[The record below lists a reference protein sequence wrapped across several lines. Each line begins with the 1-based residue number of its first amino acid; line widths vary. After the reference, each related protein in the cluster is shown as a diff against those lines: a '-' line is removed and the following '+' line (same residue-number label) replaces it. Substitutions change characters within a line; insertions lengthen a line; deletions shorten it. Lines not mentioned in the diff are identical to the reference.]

1 MPYINF
7 NQLVELEDKC
17 QSNQADITWRSAAH
31 SDAGRVREVNEDA
44 FYSDSEQGLWA
55 VADGMG
61 GLARG
66 DYASGVVVDA
76 FFHFMK
82 ASSIAGCV
90 RDIETRLREA
100 HANCRNSFKG
110 KGKEKSERVGSTV
123 AALYCYGGYGFLLW
137 AGDSRVYR
145 LRNNELELLTTD
157 HTVAQDKI
165 ASGAMTPEK
174 AARHPS
180 AHVLTRAV
188 GVHQTLHLDL
198 DFDPIQVGDRFLIC
212 TDGLY
217 NELSD
222 DELRSLLT
230 EGEVQEA
237 VKALVNK
244 ALDQGGRDN
253 ITAIVVD
260 ATANTE
266 NA

>member
-7 NQLVELEDKC
+7 NQLVELESEC
-17 QSNQADITWRSAAH
+17 QPTKRFAWRSAAL
-31 SDAGRVREVNEDA
+31 SDVGRVREANEDA

-82 ASSIAGCV
+82 ASSIAGCI
-90 RDIETRLREA
+90 RDIEIRLREA
-100 HANCRNSFKG
+100 HANCRNSFKDTFKDNKN
-110 KGKEKSERVGSTV
+110 KGERVGSTV

-137 AGDSRVYR
+137 AGDSRIYR
-145 LRNNELELLTTD
+145 LRNNELQLLTTD
-157 HTVAQDKI
+157 HTVAQEKV
-165 ASGAMTPEK
+165 ARGAMTPAQ

-188 GVHQTLHLDL
+188 GVHQTLHMDL
-198 DFDPIQVGDRFLIC
+198 DFAPIQVGDRFLIC
-212 TDGLY
+212 SDGLY
-217 NELSD
+217 NELSN
-222 DELRSLLT
+222 DELCSLLQA
-230 EGEVQEA
+230 GDVQTA
-237 VKALVNK
+237 VKALINK

-253 ITAIVVD
+253 VTAIVVD
-260 ATANTE
+260 AEDA
-266 NA
+266 